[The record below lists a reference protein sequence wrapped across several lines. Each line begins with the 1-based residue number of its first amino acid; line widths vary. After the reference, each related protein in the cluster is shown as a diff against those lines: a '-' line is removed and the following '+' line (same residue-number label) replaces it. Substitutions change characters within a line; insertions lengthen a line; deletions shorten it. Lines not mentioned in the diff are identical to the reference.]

1 MIRFSLNGKDIEYTG
16 DPEESL
22 LQWLRFETEVKSVKD
37 GCSGQGTCGAC
48 IVELNGKPSLA
59 CCKTMGKLENATIT
73 TLEGMPELTRQILGE
88 AFVASGAVQCGF
100 CSPGMLTRTK
110 LLLDKNPNPTREQVT
125 KKIKSHLCR
134 CTGYVKIVD
143 AIMMASEAIRE
154 GKTITSNEGAQLGS
168 SPRKLQ
174 ALERAV
180 GDPLFIGGMKF
191 DNMLHGTL
199 HFSEHPRARIVRIDT
214 SKAEALE
221 GVVRIF
227 TAKDIPGSR
236 KVGIV
241 INDWDM
247 YIAEGETTRY
257 IGDVLAMVVAENKRI
272 SREASALIEVEYEV
286 LEPVTDVHE
295 ALKDKIKVHEGGNLL
310 KETTICYGE
319 NVDEVFANSK
329 YVVKETFTTQ
339 VVEHAFMELESSVS
353 QYEDGRLTVYSQ
365 GQGIFEDRSQ
375 ISKMLGLDIKDLNVK
390 LVPAGGAFGGKEDL
404 TVQGHAALGAYHLK
418 TAVKVKLDRTES
430 MRMHPK
436 RHPMIMDYTLGCDAD
451 GKFTALHARILGDTG
466 AYASVGGPVME
477 RAATHAGGAY
487 YIPHIDVK
495 SKAVYTN
502 NVVCGAFRG
511 FGVNQVTFAIE
522 GMIDELCAQTGFD
535 RWEIRYKNA
544 LDKGLKTTSGHKLRK
559 EVGLK
564 KTLELVKKDY
574 DSGNVTGLAC
584 GIKNCGIGNGVP
596 ELSEARIE
604 ILADEKIK
612 LYHGW
617 SEMGQGI
624 DTVAQQML
632 CQCIG
637 LDTLDNIEVIVATDS
652 ETKAG
657 NTTASRGTFLVG
669 KAVLAAAEDLIK
681 DLKTQSLSD
690 LAGKT
695 YDGSYLCD
703 WTTSSDFDGD
713 VISHFAYSFATQLV
727 TLSDEGKITKVT
739 AAHDSGIV
747 VNPKLY
753 EGQIEGGV
761 VMGLGYALSENLVLD
776 KGHIADNRFR
786 SLGLLRSTDVPEIE
800 VIPVEIFD
808 TDAPFGAKGVGEIC
822 CIPTAA
828 AAAGAYREF
837 DGHKRVILPIAA
849 LEKPTAVLKK

>member
-1 MIRFSLNGKDIEYTG
+1 MIRFSLNGNDIEYTG
-16 DPEESL
+16 NPEVTL
-22 LQWLRFETEVKSVKD
+22 LQWLRCDTEVKSVKD

-59 CCKTMGKLENATIT
+59 CCKTMGKLENAVIT
-73 TLEGMPELTRQILGE
+73 TLEGMPELTRKVLGE

-110 LLLDKNPNPTREQVT
+110 LLLDKNPNPTREEVT

-143 AIMMASEAIRE
+143 AIMLASEAMRDGTDIVLD
-154 GKTITSNEGAQLGS
+154 GALMGS
-168 SPRKLQ
+168 SPPKLQ
-174 ALERAV
+174 AFERAV

-191 DNMLHGTL
+191 DNLLHGAL

-221 GVVRIF
+221 GVVRVF
-227 TAKDIPGSR
+227 TAKDIPGNR

-241 INDWDM
+241 VNDWDM
-247 YIAEGETTRY
+247 YIAEGEITRY
-257 IGDVLAMVVAENKRI
+257 IGDVLAMVVAETKSI
-272 SREASALIEVEYEV
+272 SREAAALIEVEYEV
-286 LEPVTDVHE
+286 LEPVVTVEE
-295 ALKDKIKVHEGGNLL
+295 ALKDDIKVHEGGNLL
-310 KETTICYGE
+310 KETTIRYGE
-319 NVDEVFANSK
+319 NVDEVFANSE
-329 YVVKETFTTQ
+329 YVVSDTFKTQ
-339 VVEHAFMELESSVS
+339 FIEHAFMELENSVA

-365 GQGIFEDRSQ
+365 GQGIYEDRHQ
-375 ISKMLGLDIKDLNVK
+375 ISEMLGLEIKDLNVK

-404 TVQGHAALGAYHLK
+404 SVQGHAALAAFHLK
-418 TAVKVKLDRTES
+418 NAVKVKLDRTES
-430 MRMHPK
+430 MQMHPK
-436 RHPMIMDYTLGCDAD
+436 RHPMYMDYKLGCDAD
-451 GKFTALHARILGDTG
+451 GKFTALHARIVGDTG

-487 YIPHIDVK
+487 YIPNIDVK
-495 SKAVYTN
+495 SQAVYTN
-502 NVVCGAFRG
+502 NIVCGAMRG

-522 GMIDELCAQTGFD
+522 GLIDELCDTAGFD
-535 RWEIRYKNA
+535 RWDIRYKNA

-574 DSGNVTGLAC
+574 DSGKVTGLAC
-584 GIKNCGIGNGVP
+584 AIKNCGIGNGVP

-604 ILADEKIK
+604 ILADEQIK

-632 CQCIG
+632 SQYIG
-637 LDTLDNIEVIVATDS
+637 LDSVSKIEVIVNTDS

-669 KAVLAAAEDLIK
+669 KAVLAAAEDLKK
-681 DLKTQSLSD
+681 DLETHSLSE
-690 LAGKT
+690 LAGKS

-703 WTTSSDFDGD
+703 WTTPSDFDGEI
-713 VISHFAYSFATQLV
+713 ISHFAYSFATQLV
-727 TLSDEGKITKVT
+727 TLGDEGKITKVT

-761 VMGLGYALSENLVLD
+761 VMGLGYALSEELVLD
-776 KGHIADNRFR
+776 KGKIPDARFR

-828 AAAGAYREF
+828 AAAGAYRKF
-837 DGHKRVILPIAA
+837 DGKKRCSLPIDP
-849 LEKPTAVLKK
+849 LEK

>member
-1 MIRFSLNGKDIEYTG
+1 MIRFSLNGQNIEYTG
-16 DPEESL
+16 DPEATL
-22 LQWLRFETEVKSVKD
+22 LQWLRCETEVKSVKD

-48 IVELNGKPSLA
+48 IVELNEKPSLA
-59 CCKTMGKLENATIT
+59 CCKKMGKLEGAVIT
-73 TLEGMPELTRQILGE
+73 TLEGMPDETRRVLGE
-88 AFVASGAVQCGF
+88 AFVAAGAVQCGF

-110 LLLDKNPNPTREQVT
+110 LLLEKNPHPTREEVT

-143 AIMMASEAIRE
+143 AIMMASEALAGDGKITADE
-154 GKTITSNEGAQLGS
+154 GVFGAS
-168 SPRKLQ
+168 APKLE
-174 ALERAV
+174 AYGRAV
-180 GDPLFIGGMKF
+180 GEPLFIGGMKF
-191 DNMLHGTL
+191 ENLLHGAL
-199 HFSEHPRARIVRIDT
+199 HFSEHPRARILKIDT

-221 GVVRIF
+221 GVIRVF
-227 TAKDIPGSR
+227 TAKDVPGNR
-236 KVGIV
+236 TVGII

-247 YIAEGETTRY
+247 YIAEGEITRY
-257 IGDVLAMVVAENKRI
+257 IGDVLAMVVAETKSI
-272 SREASALIEVEYEV
+272 SRQAAALIEVQYEV
-286 LEPVTDVHE
+286 LEPVTTVKQ
-295 ALKDKIKVHEGGNLL
+295 ALEGDIKVHEGGNLL
-310 KETTICYGE
+310 KETTICYGQD
-319 NVDEVFANSK
+319 VDEVFKNSK
-329 YVVKETFTTQ
+329 HVVSDTFQTQ
-339 VVEHAFMELESSVS
+339 LIEHAFMELENSVA
-353 QYEDGRLTVYSQ
+353 QYEDGVLTVYSQ
-365 GQGIFEDRSQ
+365 GQGIFEDRHQ
-375 ISKMLGLDIKDLNVK
+375 IVNMLGLDTREVNVK

-404 TVQGHAALGAYHLK
+404 SVQGHAALAAYHLK
-418 TAVKVKLDRTES
+418 QAVKVKLDRTES

-436 RHPMIMDYTLGCDAD
+436 RHPMHMEYTLGCDAD
-451 GKFTALHARILGDTG
+451 GKFTALRARIIGDTG

-487 YIPHIDVK
+487 YIPNIDVK

-502 NVVCGAFRG
+502 NIVCGAMRG

-522 GMIDELCAQTGFD
+522 GIIDELCESCGFD
-535 RWEIRYKNA
+535 RWEIRYLNA

-564 KTLELVKKDY
+564 QTLELVKKDY
-574 DSGNVTGLAC
+574 DSGKVTGLAC
-584 GIKNCGIGNGVP
+584 AIKNCGIGNGMP
-596 ELSEARIE
+596 ELSEVILE
-604 ILADEKIK
+604 ILDDEHIR

-632 CQCIG
+632 CKCIG
-637 LDTLDNIEVIVATDS
+637 LDSVEKIQVIVNTEA
-652 ETKAG
+652 EAKAG

-681 DLKTQSLSD
+681 DLETHSLKD
-690 LAGKT
+690 LAGRRYKGT
-695 YDGSYLCD
+695 YLCD

-713 VISHFAYSFATQLV
+713 IISHFAYSFATQLV
-727 TLSDEGKITKVT
+727 TLSDEGKISKVT

-753 EGQIEGGV
+753 QGQIEGGV
-761 VMGLGYALSENLVLD
+761 VMGLGYALSEELVLEGG
-776 KGHIADNRFR
+776 KIADPRFR

-808 TDAPFGAKGVGEIC
+808 LDAPFGAKGVGEIC

-828 AAAGAYREF
+828 AAAGAFRKF
-837 DGHKRVILPIAA
+837 DGKKRVVLPIEP
-849 LEKPTAVLKK
+849 LEK

>member
-1 MIRFSLNGKDIEYTG
+1 MIRFSLNGTDVEYSG
-16 DPEESL
+16 DPEVTL
-22 LQWLRFETEVKSVKD
+22 LQWLRSDTEVKSVKD

-48 IVELNGKPSLA
+48 IVELNEKPSLA
-59 CCKTMGKLENATIT
+59 CCKTMGKLENASIV
-73 TLEGMPELTRQILGE
+73 TLEGMPEETRIILGE

-110 LLLDKNPNPTREQVT
+110 LLLDKNPHPTREEVT

-143 AIMMASEAIRE
+143 AILLASETFNG
-154 GKTITSNEGAQLGS
+154 GKGPVLEGAALGS
-168 SPRKLQ
+168 SAPKLE
-174 ALERAV
+174 AYERAV

-191 DNMLHGTL
+191 DNLLHGAL
-199 HFSEHPRARIVRIDT
+199 HFSEHPRARILKIDT

-221 GVVRIF
+221 GVIRVF
-227 TAKDIPGSR
+227 TAKDVPGNR
-236 KVGIV
+236 TVGII

-247 YIAEGETTRY
+247 YIAEGEITRY
-257 IGDVLAMVVAENKRI
+257 IGDVLAMVVAETKLI
-272 SREASALIEVEYEV
+272 SRQAAALIEVEYEV
-286 LEPVTDVHE
+286 LEPVVTVE
-295 ALKDKIKVHEGGNLL
+295 QALEGDIKVHEGGNLL

-319 NVDEVFANSK
+319 DVEEVFQNSK
-329 YVVKETFTTQ
+329 FVVSDNFQTQ
-339 VVEHAFMELESSVS
+339 VIEHAFMELENSVA

-365 GQGIFEDRSQ
+365 GQGIYEDRNQ
-375 ISKMLGLDIKDLNVK
+375 ISEMLGLEIKDLNVK
-390 LVPAGGAFGGKEDL
+390 LIPAGGAFGGKEDL
-404 TVQGHAALGAYHLK
+404 SVQGHAALAAFHLK
-418 TAVKVKLDRTES
+418 NAVKVKLDRTES

-436 RHPMIMDYTLGCDAD
+436 RHPMFMEYKLGCDAD
-451 GKFTALHARILGDTG
+451 GKFTALRARIVGDTG

-487 YIPHIDVK
+487 YIPNIDVK

-502 NVVCGAFRG
+502 NIVCGAMRG

-522 GMIDELCAQTGFD
+522 GLIDELCDTSGFD
-535 RWEIRYKNA
+535 RWEIRYLNA

-574 DSGNVTGLAC
+574 DSGKVTGLAC
-584 GIKNCGIGNGVP
+584 AIKNCGIGNGMP

-632 CQCIG
+632 SQCIG
-637 LDTLDNIEVIVATDS
+637 LDSVSNIDVIVNTDS

-669 KAVLAAAEDLIK
+669 KAVLAAAEDLKK
-681 DLKTQSLSD
+681 DLETHSLSE
-690 LAGKT
+690 LAGRS

-703 WTTSSDFDGD
+703 WTTSSDFDGEI
-713 VISHFAYSFATQLV
+713 ISHFAYSFATQLV
-727 TLSDEGKITKVT
+727 TLSDAGKITKVT

-761 VMGLGYALSENLVLD
+761 VMGLGYALSEDLVLD
-776 KGHIADNRFR
+776 KGKIADPRFR

-828 AAAGAYREF
+828 AAAGAYRKF
-837 DGHKRVILPIAA
+837 DGKKRVSLPIAP
-849 LEKPTAVLKK
+849 LEK

>member
-1 MIRFSLNGKDIEYTG
+1 MIRFSLNGNDIEYTG
-16 DPEESL
+16 NPEVTL
-22 LQWLRFETEVKSVKD
+22 LQWLRCDTEVKSVKD

-59 CCKTMGKLENATIT
+59 CCKTMGKLENAVIT
-73 TLEGMPELTRQILGE
+73 TLEGMPELTRKVLGE

-110 LLLDKNPNPTREQVT
+110 LLLDKNPNPTREEVT

-143 AIMMASEAIRE
+143 AIMLASEAMRDGTDIVLD
-154 GKTITSNEGAQLGS
+154 GALMGS
-168 SPRKLQ
+168 SPPKLQ
-174 ALERAV
+174 AFERAV

-191 DNMLHGTL
+191 DNLLHGAL

-221 GVVRIF
+221 GVVRVF
-227 TAKDIPGSR
+227 TAKDIPGNR

-241 INDWDM
+241 VNDWDM
-247 YIAEGETTRY
+247 YIAEGEITRY
-257 IGDVLAMVVAENKRI
+257 IGDVLAMVVAETKSI
-272 SREASALIEVEYEV
+272 SREAAALIEVEYEV
-286 LEPVTDVHE
+286 LEPVVTVEE
-295 ALKDKIKVHEGGNLL
+295 ALKDDIKVHEGGNLL
-310 KETTICYGE
+310 KETTIRYGE
-319 NVDEVFANSK
+319 NVDEVFANSE
-329 YVVKETFTTQ
+329 YVVSDTFKTQ
-339 VVEHAFMELESSVS
+339 FIEHAFMELENSVA

-365 GQGIFEDRSQ
+365 GQGIYEDRHQ
-375 ISKMLGLDIKDLNVK
+375 ISEMLGLEIKDLNVK

-404 TVQGHAALGAYHLK
+404 SVQGHAALAAFHLK
-418 TAVKVKLDRTES
+418 NAVKVKLDRTES
-430 MRMHPK
+430 MQMHPK
-436 RHPMIMDYTLGCDAD
+436 RHPMYMDYKLGCDAD
-451 GKFTALHARILGDTG
+451 GKFTALHARIVGDTG

-487 YIPHIDVK
+487 YIPNIDVK
-495 SKAVYTN
+495 SQAVYTN
-502 NVVCGAFRG
+502 NIVCGAMRG

-522 GMIDELCAQTGFD
+522 GLIDELCDTAGFD
-535 RWEIRYKNA
+535 RWDIRYKNA
-544 LDKGLKTTSGHKLRK
+544 LDKGLKTTSGHMLRK

-574 DSGNVTGLAC
+574 DSGKVTGLAC
-584 GIKNCGIGNGVP
+584 AIKNCGIGNGVP

-604 ILADEKIK
+604 ILADEQIK

-632 CQCIG
+632 SQYIG
-637 LDTLDNIEVIVATDS
+637 LDSVSKIEVIVNTDS

-669 KAVLAAAEDLIK
+669 KAVLAAAEDLKK
-681 DLKTQSLSD
+681 DLETHSLSE
-690 LAGKT
+690 LAGKS

-703 WTTSSDFDGD
+703 WTTPSDFDGEI
-713 VISHFAYSFATQLV
+713 ISHFAYSFATQLV
-727 TLSDEGKITKVT
+727 TLGDEGKITKVT

-761 VMGLGYALSENLVLD
+761 VMGLGYALSEELVLD
-776 KGHIADNRFR
+776 KGKIPDARFR

-828 AAAGAYREF
+828 AAAGAYRKF
-837 DGHKRVILPIAA
+837 DGKKRCSLPIDP
-849 LEKPTAVLKK
+849 LEK

>member
-1 MIRFSLNGKDIEYTG
+1 MIRFTLNGQEIEYTG
-16 DPEESL
+16 DEEATL
-22 LQWLRFETEVKSVKD
+22 LQWLRCETEVKSVKD

-59 CCKTMGKLENATIT
+59 CCKKMGKLENAEII
-73 TLEGMPELTRQILGE
+73 TLEGMPENIRRVLGE

-110 LLLDKNPNPTREQVT
+110 LLLDNNPHPTREEVT

-143 AIMMASEAIRE
+143 AVMLASEAFNGGGDVILD
-154 GKTITSNEGAQLGS
+154 GAALGS
-168 SPRKLQ
+168 SPPKLE
-174 ALERAV
+174 AYERAI
-180 GDPLFIGGMKF
+180 GEPLFIGGMKF
-191 DNMLHGTL
+191 ENLLHGAL
-199 HFSEHPRARIVRIDT
+199 HFSEHPRARILKINT
-214 SKAEALE
+214 AKAEALE
-221 GVVRIF
+221 GVVRVF
-227 TAKDIPGSR
+227 TAKDVPGNR
-236 KVGIV
+236 TVGIV
-241 INDWDM
+241 VNDWDM
-247 YIAEGETTRY
+247 YIAEGEITRY
-257 IGDVLAMVVAENKRI
+257 VGDVLAMVVAKTKSI
-272 SREASALIEVEYEV
+272 SRQAAALIEVEYEV
-286 LEPVTDVHE
+286 LEPVVTVKQ
-295 ALKDKIKVHEGGNLL
+295 ALEGDIKVHAGGNLL
-310 KETTICYGE
+310 KETTICYGDDVE
-319 NVDEVFANSK
+319 EVFKNSK
-329 YVVKETFTTQ
+329 HVVSDSFQTQ
-339 VVEHAFMELESSVS
+339 FIEHAFMELENSVA
-353 QYEDGRLTVYSQ
+353 QYEDGVLTVYSQ
-365 GQGIFEDRSQ
+365 GQGIYEDRHQ
-375 ISKMLGLDIKDLNVK
+375 IVNMLGLKTRDVNVK

-404 TVQGHAALGAYHLK
+404 SVQGHAALAAFHLK
-418 TAVKVKLDRTES
+418 QAVKVKLDRTES
-430 MRMHPK
+430 MSMHPK
-436 RHPMIMDYTLGCDAD
+436 RHPMYMEYKLGCDAE
-451 GKFTALHARILGDTG
+451 GKFTALHARIIGDTG

-487 YIPHIDVK
+487 YIPNIDVK

-502 NVVCGAFRG
+502 NIVCGAMRG

-522 GMIDELCAQTGFD
+522 GLIDELCETAGFD

-564 KTLELVKKDY
+564 KTLESVKKDY
-574 DSGNVTGLAC
+574 DSGKITGLAC
-584 GIKNCGIGNGVP
+584 AIKNCGIGNGVP

-604 ILADEKIK
+604 ILDDEHIR

-632 CQCIG
+632 CQYIG
-637 LDTLDNIEVIVATDS
+637 LDSISKIEVIVNTHS

-669 KAVLAAAEDLIK
+669 KAVLAAAEDLKK
-681 DLKTQSLSD
+681 DLETHSLSE
-690 LAGKT
+690 LSGRS

-703 WTTSSDFDGD
+703 WTTSSDFDGEI
-713 VISHFAYSFATQLV
+713 ISHFAYSFATQLV
-727 TLSDEGKITKVT
+727 TLNDDGKITKVT

-761 VMGLGYALSENLVLD
+761 VMGLGYALSEDLVLD
-776 KGHIADNRFR
+776 KGKIADPRFR

-800 VIPVEIFD
+800 VIPIEIFD
-808 TDAPFGAKGVGEIC
+808 LDAPFGAKGVGEIC

-828 AAAGAYREF
+828 AAAGAYRKF
-837 DGHKRVILPIAA
+837 DGKKRCKLPIEAV
-849 LEKPTAVLKK
+849 EK

>member
-16 DPEESL
+16 DPAASL
-22 LQWLRFETEVKSVKD
+22 LQWLRCETEVKSVKD

-59 CCKTMGKLENATIT
+59 CCKTMGKLESSNII
-73 TLEGMPELTRQILGE
+73 TLEGMPEKTRRVLGE

-110 LLLDKNPNPTREQVT
+110 LLLDKNPHPTREEVT
-125 KKIKSHLCR
+125 KKIKSHICR

-143 AIMMASEAIRE
+143 AVMLAAETFNGGEDIVLD
-154 GKTITSNEGAQLGS
+154 GGALGS
-168 SPRKLQ
+168 SPPKLE
-174 ALERAV
+174 AYERAV
-180 GDPLFIGGMKF
+180 GEPLFIGGMKF
-191 DNMLHGTL
+191 DNLLHGAL
-199 HFSEHPRARIVRIDT
+199 HFSEHPRARVLKINT
-214 SKAEALE
+214 AKAEALE
-221 GVVRIF
+221 GVVRVF
-227 TAKDIPGSR
+227 TAKDVPGNR
-236 KVGIV
+236 TVGIV
-241 INDWDM
+241 VNDWDM
-247 YIAEGETTRY
+247 YIAEGEITRY
-257 IGDVLAMVVAENKRI
+257 IGDVLAMVVAKTKSL
-272 SREASALIEVEYEV
+272 SREAAALIEVEYEV
-286 LEPVTDVHE
+286 LEPVVTIE
-295 ALKDKIKVHEGGNLL
+295 QALKGDIKVHEGGNLL

-319 NVDEVFANSK
+319 DVEEVFAKSK
-329 YVVKETFTTQ
+329 FVVSDTFQTQ
-339 VVEHAFMELESSVS
+339 FIEHAFMELENSVA

-365 GQGIFEDRSQ
+365 GQGIYEDRHQ
-375 ISKMLGLDIKDLNVK
+375 ITEMLGLGIKDLNVK

-404 TVQGHAALGAYHLK
+404 SVQGHAALAAFHLK

-436 RHPMIMDYTLGCDAD
+436 RHPMTMTYKLGCDGD

-487 YIPHIDVK
+487 YIPNIDVK

-502 NVVCGAFRG
+502 NIVCGAMRG

-522 GMIDELCAQTGFD
+522 GLIDELCETAGFD

-584 GIKNCGIGNGVP
+584 AIKNCGIGNGVP

-604 ILADEKIK
+604 ILADERIK

-632 CQCIG
+632 SQYIG
-637 LDTLDNIEVIVATDS
+637 LDSISKIEVIVNTDS
-652 ETKAG
+652 ETTAG

-669 KAVLAAAEDLIK
+669 KAVLAAAEDLKK
-681 DLKTQSLSD
+681 DLETHSLSE
-690 LAGKT
+690 LAGRS

-703 WTTSSDFDGD
+703 WTTSSDFDGEI
-713 VISHFAYSFATQLV
+713 ISHFAYSFATQLV
-727 TLSDEGKITKVT
+727 TLSDTGKITKVT

-761 VMGLGYALSENLVLD
+761 VMGLGYALTEDLVLD
-776 KGHIADNRFR
+776 KGHIADPRFR

-828 AAAGAYREF
+828 AAAGAYRKF
-837 DGHKRVILPIAA
+837 DGKKRCSLPIAP
-849 LEKPTAVLKK
+849 LEK

>member
-1 MIRFSLNGKDIEYTG
+1 MIRFSLNGQDIEYTG
-16 DPEESL
+16 DPEATL
-22 LQWLRFETEVKSVKD
+22 LQWLRCETEVKSVKD

-48 IVELNGKPSLA
+48 IVELNEKPSLA
-59 CCKTMGKLENATIT
+59 CCKKMGKLEGAVIT
-73 TLEGMPELTRQILGE
+73 TLEGMPDETRRVLGE
-88 AFVASGAVQCGF
+88 AFVAAGAVQCGF

-110 LLLDKNPNPTREQVT
+110 LLLEKNPHPTREEVT

-143 AIMMASEAIRE
+143 AIMMASEALAGDGKIIADE
-154 GKTITSNEGAQLGS
+154 GVFGAS
-168 SPRKLQ
+168 APKLE
-174 ALERAV
+174 AYGRAV
-180 GDPLFIGGMKF
+180 GEPLFIGGMKF
-191 DNMLHGTL
+191 ENLLHGAL
-199 HFSEHPRARIVRIDT
+199 HFSEHPRARILKIDT

-221 GVVRIF
+221 GVIRVF
-227 TAKDIPGSR
+227 TAGDVPGNR
-236 KVGIV
+236 TVGII

-247 YIAEGETTRY
+247 YIAEGEITRY
-257 IGDVLAMVVAENKRI
+257 IGDVLAMVVAETKSI
-272 SREASALIEVEYEV
+272 SRQAAALIEVEYEV
-286 LEPVTDVHE
+286 LEPVTTVKQ
-295 ALKDKIKVHEGGNLL
+295 ALEGNIKVHEGGNLL
-310 KETTICYGE
+310 KETTICYGQD
-319 NVDEVFANSK
+319 VDEVFKNSK
-329 YVVKETFTTQ
+329 HVVSDTFQTQ
-339 VVEHAFMELESSVS
+339 LIEHAFMELENSVA
-353 QYEDGRLTVYSQ
+353 QYEDGVLTVYSQ
-365 GQGIFEDRSQ
+365 GQGIFEDRHQ
-375 ISKMLGLDIKDLNVK
+375 IVNMLGLETREVNVK

-404 TVQGHAALGAYHLK
+404 SVQGHAALAAYHLK
-418 TAVKVKLDRTES
+418 QAVKVKLDRTES

-436 RHPMIMDYTLGCDAD
+436 RHPMHMEYTLGCDAD
-451 GKFTALHARILGDTG
+451 GKFTALRARIIGDTG

-487 YIPHIDVK
+487 YIPNIDVK

-502 NVVCGAFRG
+502 NIVCGAMRG

-522 GMIDELCAQTGFD
+522 GIIDELCESCGFD
-535 RWEIRYKNA
+535 RWEIRYLNA

-564 KTLELVKKDY
+564 QTLELVKKDY
-574 DSGNVTGLAC
+574 DSGKVTGLAC
-584 GIKNCGIGNGVP
+584 AIKNCGIGNGVP
-596 ELSEARIE
+596 ELSEVILE
-604 ILADEKIK
+604 ILDDEYIR

-632 CQCIG
+632 CKCIG
-637 LDTLDNIEVIVATDS
+637 LDSVEKIQVIVNTEA
-652 ETKAG
+652 EAKAG

-681 DLKTQSLSD
+681 DLETHSLKD
-690 LAGKT
+690 LAGRRYKGT
-695 YDGSYLCD
+695 YLCD

-713 VISHFAYSFATQLV
+713 IISHFAYSFATQLV
-727 TLSDEGKITKVT
+727 TLSDDGKISKVT

-753 EGQIEGGV
+753 QGQIEGGV
-761 VMGLGYALSENLVLD
+761 VMGLGYALSEELVLEGG
-776 KGHIADNRFR
+776 KIADPRFR

-808 TDAPFGAKGVGEIC
+808 LDAPFGAKGVGEIC

-828 AAAGAYREF
+828 AAAGAFRKF
-837 DGHKRVILPIAA
+837 DGKKRVVLPIEP
-849 LEKPTAVLKK
+849 LEK

>member
-16 DPEESL
+16 DPEVTL
-22 LQWLRFETEVKSVKD
+22 LQWLRCETEVKSVKD

-48 IVELNGKPSLA
+48 LVELNGKPNLA
-59 CCKTMGKLENATIT
+59 CRKTMGKLENASIV
-73 TLEGMPELTRQILGE
+73 TLEGIPEKTRRVLGE

-110 LLLDKNPNPTREQVT
+110 LLLEKNPNPTREEVT

-143 AIMMASEAIRE
+143 AVMLASEIFNSDKE
-154 GKTITSNEGAQLGS
+154 ITWDDPVFGA
-168 SPRKLQ
+168 SPPKVQ
-174 ALERAV
+174 AYERAI
-180 GDPLFIGGMKF
+180 GKPLFIGGMEF
-191 DNMLHGTL
+191 ENLLHGAL
-199 HFSEHPRARIVRIDT
+199 HLSDHPRARILKINT
-214 SKAEALE
+214 AKAEAME
-221 GVVRIF
+221 GVVRVF
-227 TAKDIPGSR
+227 TAKDIPGTRSI
-236 KVGIV
+236 GMIV
-241 INDWDM
+241 KDWDV
-247 YIAEGETTRY
+247 YIAEGEITRY
-257 IGDVLAMVVAENKRI
+257 VGDVLAMVVAETKLI
-272 SREASALIEVEYEV
+272 SRQAAALIEVEYEV
-286 LEPVTDVHE
+286 LEPVVDTAQ
-295 ALKDKIKVHEGGNLL
+295 ALEGDIKVHESGNLL
-310 KETTICYGE
+310 QETTICYGE
-319 NVDEVFANSK
+319 DVEEVFKNSK
-329 YVVKETFTTQ
+329 YVVSDTFQTQ
-339 VVEHAFMELESSVS
+339 VIEHAFMELENSVA

-365 GQGIFEDRSQ
+365 GQGIYEDRHQ
-375 ISKMLGLDIKDLNVK
+375 IAALLGLEIKDINVK

-404 TVQGHAALGAYHLK
+404 TVQGHAALAAFHLK
-418 TAVKVKLDRTES
+418 QAVKVKLDRTES

-436 RHPMIMDYTLGCDAD
+436 RHPMAMTYKLGCDAD
-451 GKFTALHARILGDTG
+451 GKFTALHARIVGDTG

-487 YIPHIDVK
+487 YIPNINVK

-502 NVVCGAFRG
+502 NIVCGAMRG

-522 GMIDELCAQTGFD
+522 GLIDELCETSGFD

-564 KTLELVKKDY
+564 KTLEMVKKDY
-574 DSGNVTGLAC
+574 DSGKVTGLAC
-584 GIKNCGIGNGVP
+584 AIKNCGIGNGVP

-604 ILADEKIK
+604 VLADEKIK

-624 DTVAQQML
+624 DTIAQQML
-632 CQCIG
+632 SKYIG
-637 LDTLDNIEVIVATDS
+637 LDRVSNIEVIVNTDS

-669 KAVLAAAEDLIK
+669 KAVLAAAEDLKK
-681 DLKTQSLSD
+681 DLETHSLSE
-690 LAGKT
+690 LAGRS

-703 WTTSSDFDGD
+703 WTTPSDFKGEI
-713 VISHFAYSFATQLV
+713 ISHFAYSFATQLV
-727 TLSDEGKITKVT
+727 TLSDAGDIDKVT

-747 VNPKLY
+747 VNRKLF

-761 VMGLGYALSENLVLD
+761 VMGLGYALTEELVLD
-776 KGHIADNRFR
+776 KGQIVDPKFR

-800 VIPVEIFD
+800 VIPVEIND

-828 AAAGAYREF
+828 AAAGAYRKF
-837 DGHKRVILPIAA
+837 DGKKRCKLPIDP
-849 LEKPTAVLKK
+849 LEK